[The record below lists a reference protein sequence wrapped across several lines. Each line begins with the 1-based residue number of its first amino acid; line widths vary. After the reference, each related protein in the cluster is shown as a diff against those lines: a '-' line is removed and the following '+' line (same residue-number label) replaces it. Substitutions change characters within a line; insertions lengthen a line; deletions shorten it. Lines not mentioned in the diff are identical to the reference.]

1 MNSKLIL
8 DFDSTFI
15 KDETLDEIARY
26 KVKSSTLSD
35 ESANEIKRI
44 TNLAMEASFLRL
56 HSPQRLLAGQV
67 EK

>member
-1 MNSKLIL
+1 MNSKLIF

-35 ESANEIKRI
+35 ESANEIERI
-44 TNLAMEASFLRL
+44 TNSAMEGVIEFSEALKKKNWNIKS
-56 HSPQRLLAGQV
+56 
-67 EK
+67 